1 MSSFGI
7 SPEEFVYAARDFVD
21 LSDKYRDSWTLHQN
35 DNEILQTYIR
45 KEEFISHRDENDKVF
60 LYRAEYVIFFNLSY
74 GVPSFSFNVWD
85 CSGKLLTLEEVRQIS
100 LIKTTKEN
108 FYSVVSQQEHPVL
121 YKPYFIVHPCRTAVI
136 LQEFKSKSRNIIL
149 TFLGLIIPLVQ
160 LNLPLEFGL

>member
-100 LIKTTKEN
+100 LIK
-108 FYSVVSQQEHPVL
+108 
-121 YKPYFIVHPCRTAVI
+121 
-136 LQEFKSKSRNIIL
+136 
-149 TFLGLIIPLVQ
+149 
-160 LNLPLEFGL
+160 